1 MCFKLGIHNERPDDI
16 IKECHFLRVVHTKE
30 TPSIL
35 RRIEQLQGQNCI
47 YYAGAYSMEG
57 MGLLEQAARSGENAA
72 RHIKEQTKN
81 WRGSS
86 LQTGEK
92 GPVRKGLGKTKA
104 QSGARRRHQGSSE
117 GANGNEDSWT
127 LIS

>member
-1 MCFKLGIHNERPDDI
+1 
-16 IKECHFLRVVHTKE
+16 
-30 TPSIL
+30 
-35 RRIEQLQGQNCI
+35 
-47 YYAGAYSMEG
+47 MEG
-57 MGLLEQAARSGENAA
+57 MGLLGKLLDRVKTLPRS
-72 RHIKEQTKN
+72 KEQTKN

-86 LQTGEK
+86 LRRE
-92 GPVRKGLGKTKA
+92 RRARREGLGKTKA